1 MQEFYYTYI
10 PETDSFALDGYKGDE
25 AGVVIPSTQANKPVT
40 MVFDNAFRGHTEIVS
55 VKFPDDVHFIG
66 SYVFD
71 GCTNLRSVELPA
83 NLETLYQYA
92 FARCGIE
99 EIVLPEKTR
108 YLPFGAFKDCKNLRK
123 VVCNDALAE
132 ISAHAF
138 DGCNQLTEVVNS
150 PDDTSPLSARIVTS
164 I

>member
-1 MQEFYYTYI
+1 MQEFCYTYI

-25 AGVVIPSTQANKPVT
+25 AEVVIPAAQAGKPVT
-40 MVFDNAFRGHTEIVS
+40 MVFDSVFRRHAEITS
-55 VKFPDDVHFIG
+55 VRFPDGVHFIG

-71 GCTNLRSVELPA
+71 GCTNLRRVELPA
-83 NLETLYQYA
+83 SLETLYQYA

-108 YLPFGAFKDCKNLRK
+108 YIPFGAFKDCKSLRR

-132 ISAHAF
+132 ISGHAF
-138 DGCNQLTEVVNS
+138 DGCDRLTDIVNFEKHE
-150 PDDTSPLSARIVTS
+150 
-164 I
+164 